1 MKQHPTIPA
10 APRNLQRAEGKCNL
24 QLATRRRR
32 TLWRTPHFQLS
43 IFNFQLFVIVFLVF
57 FREIGLVT

>member
-10 APRNLQRAEGKCNL
+10 VPRNLQRAEGKCNL

>member
-24 QLATRRRR
+24 QLATRQRRLQPFESHSKHK
-32 TLWRTPHFQLS
+32 TEVVLS
-43 IFNFQLFVIVFLVF
+43 FTFV
-57 FREIGLVT
+57 FR